1 MGWQSPVWVMPDE
14 YEATH
19 GYLALY
25 SHKGEDGD
33 RWASPSL
40 EVGDWAFSLD
50 DDGTRRFVELLNGLL
65 AEVLF
70 EPVTFHLDGDLADLG
85 RGGGPL
91 EVRVEL
97 AHEGVQVDL
106 FQLGQH
112 TGAGATIPTGL
123 VAEVAA
129 AASKALN
136 R

>member
-14 YEATH
+14 YEDRC
-19 GYLALY
+19 GYFALY

-33 RWASPSL
+33 RWASPAL
-40 EVGDWAFSLD
+40 EVGDWALTLD
-50 DDGTRRFVELLNGLL
+50 DADTVRFVAMLNGLL
-65 AEVLF
+65 AEQLF
-70 EPVTFHLDGDLADLG
+70 EPVTFHLDGELEDLG

-97 AHEGVQVDL
+97 AHDGVRIDL

-112 TGAGATIPTGL
+112 TGSGATIPTG
-123 VAEVAA
+123 VIAEAAA
-129 AASKALN
+129 AASAALN